1 MITLQNPVEVKLP
14 SKTLT
19 FTELE
24 TVFHDDEKNQVIS
37 ATIKYIPGFVVL
49 WRNEDYLAIKD
60 WTKTDAKKKLL
71 EILGDDISG
80 SLKKMFPKALEDH
93 PYGPGTILSQ
103 MLSTIGITAS
113 PTCKCKQ
120 NAILMNEKGN
130 DWCEQNI
137 NTILEWM
144 KEESIKR
151 GLPFMSSAAKIMVNR
166 AISKSKKLLEDAS
179 TVQA

>member
-1 MITLQNPVEVKLP
+1 MISLDQSIEIKLPNKTITLSSLEVI
-14 SKTLT
+14 
-19 FTELE
+19 
-24 TVFHDDEKNQVIS
+24 FHDDEKNQTIF
-37 ATIKYIPGFVVL
+37 ATIKDIPGLIIL
-49 WRNEDYLAIKD
+49 WKSEDYLEVKD
-60 WTKTDAKKKLL
+60 WTKEKAKKKLM
-71 EILGDDISG
+71 EILGNDIAS
-80 SLKKMFPKALEDH
+80 SLKKMFPKTLEDH

-120 NAILMNEKGN
+120 RAIEMNEKGN

-137 NTILEWM
+137 DTILEWM

-166 AISKSKKLLEDAS
+166 AIAKSKKLLADSATIEA
-179 TVQA
+179 